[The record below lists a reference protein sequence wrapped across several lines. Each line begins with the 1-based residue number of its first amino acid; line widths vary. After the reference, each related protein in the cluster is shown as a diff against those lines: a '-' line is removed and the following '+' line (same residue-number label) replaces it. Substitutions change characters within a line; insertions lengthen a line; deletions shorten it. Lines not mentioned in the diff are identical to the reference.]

1 MAKNEKIQK
10 KKTQAR
16 LFLDILFKIL
26 VGVAIII
33 FIYIGFTKVN
43 FSSGKM
49 DFKSPKKSKFEAD
62 APEELKWFDS
72 FKGIENVPSKKQ
84 EQNKKES
91 GGSGSTGFKYQGF
104 GK

>member
-1 MAKNEKIQK
+1 
-10 KKTQAR
+10 
-16 LFLDILFKIL
+16 
-26 VGVAIII
+26 
-33 FIYIGFTKVN
+33 
-43 FSSGKM
+43 M
-49 DFKSPKKSKFEAD
+49 DFKSPQKSKFEAD

-104 GK
+104 QNK

>member
-10 KKTQAR
+10 KKTQTR
-16 LFLDILFKIL
+16 LFLDMLFKLL
-26 VGVAIII
+26 VGIAIII
-33 FIYIGFTKVN
+33 FIYIGFTKVD

-49 DFKSPKKSKFEAD
+49 DFNSPKKTKFEAD
-62 APEELKWFDS
+62 APEELKWFDT

-91 GGSGSTGFKYQGF
+91 GGTTGFKYQGF
-104 GK
+104 QNK

>member
-43 FSSGKM
+43 FSSGEM
-49 DFKSPKKSKFEAD
+49 DFKSPQKSKFEAD

-84 EQNKKES
+84 EKKKES
-91 GGSGSTGFKYQGF
+91 GDSSTGFNYQGF
-104 GK
+104 QNK